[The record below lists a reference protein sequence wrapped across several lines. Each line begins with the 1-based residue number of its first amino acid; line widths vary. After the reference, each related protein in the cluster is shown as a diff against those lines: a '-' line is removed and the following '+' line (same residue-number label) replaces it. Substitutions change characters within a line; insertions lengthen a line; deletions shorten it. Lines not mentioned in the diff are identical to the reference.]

1 MSSKVAK
8 GPPNNQHC
16 DYLNTVGG
24 NLFQFKSLN
33 VGMMNN
39 DYYLREISPIKFTM
53 EKFNIFKEPP
63 QSILQE
69 ILL

>member
-1 MSSKVAK
+1 
-8 GPPNNQHC
+8 
-16 DYLNTVGG
+16 
-24 NLFQFKSLN
+24 
-33 VGMMNN
+33 MMNN

-53 EKFNIFKEPP
+53 EKFNIFKELP